1 MFDILS
7 IAGSGMN
14 AQNVRLNA
22 IASNM
27 ANADSISS
35 NAKDTYRA
43 KIPKF
48 ETIMAQIGT
57 PPGSIPAG
65 GVRVKEIV
73 EDQSEL
79 KAEYNPNH
87 PMANEEGYIYR
98 PNVDTVEE
106 MANMLS
112 ASRSYEMNI
121 EVITTSKQLLLRTI
135 QLGSGA

>member
-1 MFDILS
+1 
-7 IAGSGMN
+7 
-14 AQNVRLNA
+14 
-22 IASNM
+22 
-27 ANADSISS
+27 
-35 NAKDTYRA
+35 
-43 KIPKF
+43 
-48 ETIMAQIGT
+48 
-57 PPGSIPAG
+57 
-65 GVRVKEIV
+65 VRVKEIV

-87 PMANEEGYIYR
+87 PMANAEGYIYR

-121 EVITTSKQLLLRTI
+121 EVMNTSKQLLLRTI